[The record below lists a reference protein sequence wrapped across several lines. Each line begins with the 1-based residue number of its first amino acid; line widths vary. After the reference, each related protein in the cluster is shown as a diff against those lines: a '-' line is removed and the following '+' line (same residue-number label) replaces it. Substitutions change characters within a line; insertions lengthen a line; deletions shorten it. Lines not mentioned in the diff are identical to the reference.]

1 MIRQL
6 VDTFGKI
13 LPQSAPTV
21 QTAVLFFSAIIVVLN
36 QKPIQY
42 IKKKNLF
49 PSLQSIEESALRSLN
64 YFVMMSVASLKIMG
78 R

>member
-21 QTAVLFFSAIIVVLN
+21 KTAVLFFSAIIVVLN

-42 IKKKNLF
+42 IKKKSVSISSEHRGECSEISKLF
-49 PSLQSIEESALRSLN
+49 CNDELS
-64 YFVMMSVASLKIMG
+64 
-78 R
+78 

>member
-13 LPQSAPTV
+13 LPQSASPV
-21 QTAVLFFSAIIVVLN
+21 KTAVLFFSAITVVLN

-42 IKKKNLF
+42 IKKKICF
-49 PSLQSIEESALRSLN
+49 HLQSIEESALRSLN
-64 YFVMMSVASLKIMG
+64 YFVMMSLASLKIMG